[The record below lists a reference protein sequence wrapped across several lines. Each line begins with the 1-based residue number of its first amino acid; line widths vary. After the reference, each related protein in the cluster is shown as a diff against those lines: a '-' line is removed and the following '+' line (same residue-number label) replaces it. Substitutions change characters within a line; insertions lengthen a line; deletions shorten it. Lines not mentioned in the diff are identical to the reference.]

1 MAFTSHLGLRQARHR
16 YCCKRSERKHAA
28 LESKDNSIALRRTA
42 SLAPWSV
49 GSQRDQQD
57 IVLVQG
63 PAGSGKSLFAWSL
76 YSRFGSVCLRADF
89 GDVWWWWSMQRKIQI
104 WALLWC
110 LSLNRCRSSPDSYVM
125 KICVAEVVRQALRYH
140 FLFIFHGARPVRRLR
155 PASLGLAQRVRH
167 HLAAR
172 LPV

>member
-1 MAFTSHLGLRQARHR
+1 MRHR
-16 YCCKRSERKHAA
+16 QVSRP
-28 LESKDNSIALRRTA
+28 TWPQPQA
-42 SLAPWSV
+42 SLAPWSARQDR
-49 GSQRDQQD
+49 QRRD

-155 PASLGLAQRVRH
+155 PASLGLAQQVRH

-172 LPV
+172 LPVRCELRGVSAAAHCSTTGGYL